1 MIHLVD
7 GDLAAGLLLGL
18 GDDNGKN
25 AILHGSTNSILV
37 DTNREGEGS
46 REFANAT
53 LGNPEL
59 GLGLLWLLGIL
70 LGDSGVFG
78 SVLGSAL
85 LFDIGLVVLVL
96 SVLAS
101 FGDGA
106 RGGGRFYEASWWIA
120 GFVGALN
127 PTFNGDSVV
136 IAELDVDILLLNA
149 REFTV
154 QLIMTLDLLDV
165 EFGVEGLH
173 LATVTTTTRSVTLR
187 VLVEVLKE
195 LEEWVERGVGS
206 GETGEVVERHL
217 ADRSL

>member
-1 MIHLVD
+1 
-7 GDLAAGLLLGL
+7 LLLGL

-25 AILHGSTNSILV
+25 AVLHGSMDSILV

-53 LGNPEL
+53 LRNPEF

-70 LGDSGVFG
+70 LGDSG
-78 SVLGSAL
+78 VLGSAL

-96 SVLAS
+96 SILAAFS
-101 FGDGA
+101 DCA
-106 RGGGRFYEASWWIA
+106 RRGGTFDEASWGVA
-120 GFVGALN
+120 GFVGALDS
-127 PTFNGDSVV
+127 TFDGDSVV

-154 QLIMTLDLLDV
+154 QLIVILDLLDV

-187 VLVEVLKE
+187 VLVEVLEK

-206 GETGEVVERHL
+206 GETREAVERHL